1 MKNKS
6 TERKLDTKRYRF
18 AETNKNEAR
27 KKNKEERERERKNTI
42 KRKMNIAI

>member
-18 AETNKNEAR
+18 AETNENEAR
-27 KKNKEERERERKNTI
+27 KKNKEERQRKKNTI